1 MKKVAYTTTDT
12 LLWQLL
18 ASVAI
23 PGFTINRVCA
33 FSNFLLKYNQ
43 KMPTSLR
50 KWTVTGIGLVTIP
63 FIIKPID
70 KFVDYALDNSV
81 RKYQP

>member
-1 MKKVAYTTTDT
+1 MKKVLYTTTDT
-12 LLWQLL
+12 LVWQLL

-23 PGFTINRVCA
+23 PGFTINRICA
-33 FSNFLLKYNQ
+33 GTNFFLQQNR
-43 KMPTSLR
+43 KMPMPLR
-50 KWTVTGIGLVTIP
+50 KWTVTGVGLATIP

-70 KFVDYALDNSV
+70 NFVDYALDNSI